1 MNPRSNHKNA
11 SFSSSGLSFR
21 QNVCTCMV
29 SVGFLVDISGI
40 TSRHDEVQ
48 FVLFYALK
56 IFQILLGNN
65 FRSKLRVQLIDEG
78 VFELQF
84 LKY

>member
-1 MNPRSNHKNA
+1 
-11 SFSSSGLSFR
+11 
-21 QNVCTCMV
+21 MV
-29 SVGFLVDISGI
+29 SVGFPVDISGI

-48 FVLFYALK
+48 FMLFCALK

-65 FRSKLRVQLIDEG
+65 FRSKLRVQLIDES

-84 LKY
+84 FKILAIPIFFISFYCNGTGQSFYAE